1 MHLKLLVEHKVE
13 AKDLEL
19 VVGQSSCRRYYF
31 VCGTECISHDLL
43 NLAEYVRPKVNFKV
57 WVILVEVAL
66 ILAERQLVACFV
78 STIVVGFLL
87 HCIVCQMYQFVS

>member
-1 MHLKLLVEHKVE
+1 MVLHFP
-13 AKDLEL
+13 
-19 VVGQSSCRRYYF
+19 CRGNNLIGR
-31 VCGTECISHDLL
+31 TECISHDLL